1 MHLSKP
7 ASNMVSARN
16 LLALYR
22 PQTNGKAERV
32 IRTLLDGWHNQH
44 TFKDAQHRHIEPIT
58 MLNTI
63 KLNNST
69 TYEILSTYF

>member
-44 TFKDAQHRHIEPIT
+44 TFKDAQHRHID
-58 MLNTI
+58 
-63 KLNNST
+63 
-69 TYEILSTYF
+69 